1 MPSLSG
7 TEQPRYLK
15 LGSWFSSLLSGGVAL
30 QQRRF
35 VTAWVPATRGEVMMC
50 NVALFCAF
58 LFYEVLARN
67 DAGHLNVV
75 LRSGAPVPRGKPRAS
90 LLRARAT

>member
-1 MPSLSG
+1 
-7 TEQPRYLK
+7 
-15 LGSWFSSLLSGGVAL
+15 
-30 QQRRF
+30 
-35 VTAWVPATRGEVMMC
+35 MC

-58 LFYEVLARN
+58 LFYEVLAHN